1 MAMKKENAEL
11 PPPEPGQ
18 LSPKEKLYSKV
29 KISVKTL
36 DKIIWLL
43 VVAIVVCV
51 VIGVLRGSGVGR

>member
-11 PPPEPGQ
+11 PPPEPEQ
-18 LSPKEKLYSKV
+18 LSPKERLYAKV

-43 VVAIVVCV
+43 VIAIVACV
-51 VIGVLRGSGVGR
+51 VIGALKGNGLI